1 MVDVGLT
8 GRGDEK
14 LDQIKQ
20 TGIEVKDIKR
30 IILTH
35 THFDHIGCIKEVLAS
50 LPDAQVWVHQV
61 EGDYLERGDE
71 RIIHGNDMF
80 AGFIRA
86 QYGVKDGFYQ
96 LSVHR
101 KLDEGDILEIG
112 SSRWEVLHIPGH
124 SAGGIGLYDAG
135 SKVIISGDTVY
146 ADYNIGR
153 FDLFSADGNQLSH
166 IPGHSAGGIGLYDAG
181 SKVIISGDTVYADYN
196 IGRFDLFSADGN
208 QLRTSLERLAQLE
221 AEVLLPGHNRI
232 LTEGARDSIRGTL
245 DQWRSFLG

>member
-1 MVDVGLT
+1 VFRGGEVEKVIDGIYFIPGRDEMIPDSHVYILGDLDSHDLSMVDVGLT

-86 QYGVKDGFYQ
+86 QYGIKDGFYQ

-101 KLDEGDILEIG
+101 KLDEGEILEIG
-112 SSRWEVLHIPGH
+112 GSRWKVLPLPGH
-124 SAGGIGLYDAG
+124 SAGGIGLYNAG
-135 SKVIISGDTVY
+135 SKV
-146 ADYNIGR
+146 
-153 FDLFSADGNQLSH
+153 L
-166 IPGHSAGGIGLYDAG
+166 
-181 SKVIISGDTVYADYN
+181 ISGDTVYADYN

-232 LTEGARDSIRGTL
+232 LTEGAGESIRGTL
-245 DQWRSFLG
+245 DRWSSSLG

>member
-1 MVDVGLT
+1 MEKVIDGIYFIPGRDEMIPDSHVYILGDLDSHDLSMVDVGLT

-14 LDQIKQ
+14 LDLVEQA
-20 TGIEVKDIKR
+20 GIEVKDIKR

-96 LSVHR
+96 LSVQR

-124 SAGGIGLYDAG
+124 SAGGIGLYNAG
-135 SKVIISGDTVY
+135 SKV
-146 ADYNIGR
+146 
-153 FDLFSADGNQLSH
+153 L
-166 IPGHSAGGIGLYDAG
+166 
-181 SKVIISGDTVYADYN
+181 ISGDTVYADYN

-208 QLRTSLERLAQLE
+208 QLRTSLERLAHLE

-232 LTEGARDSIRGTL
+232 LTEGAGDSIRGTL
-245 DQWRSFLG
+245 DRWSSSLR

>member
-1 MVDVGLT
+1 MEKVIDGIYFIPGRDEMIPDSHVYILGDPDSHDLSMIDVGLT

-14 LDQIKQ
+14 LGQIKQ
-20 TGIEVKDIKR
+20 TGIEVKDIRR

-35 THFDHIGCIKEVLAS
+35 THFDHIGCIKEVLGS
-50 LPDAQVWVHQV
+50 LPDTQVWVHQV

-101 KLDEGDILEIG
+101 KLGEGDMLEIG
-112 SSRWEVLHIPGH
+112 GSRWEVLHIPGH
-124 SAGGIGLYDAG
+124 SAGGIGLYNAG
-135 SKVIISGDTVY
+135 SKV
-146 ADYNIGR
+146 
-153 FDLFSADGNQLSH
+153 L
-166 IPGHSAGGIGLYDAG
+166 
-181 SKVIISGDTVYADYN
+181 ISGDTVYADYN

-208 QLRTSLERLAQLE
+208 QLRSSLERLAQLE

-232 LTEGARDSIRGTL
+232 LTERAGESIRGTL
-245 DQWRSFLG
+245 DRWSSFLG

>member
-1 MVDVGLT
+1 MEKVIDGIYFIPGQDEMIPDSHVYILGDPDSHDMSMVDVGLT

-14 LDQIKQ
+14 LDQIMQ

-61 EGDYLERGDE
+61 EGDYLENGDE

-80 AGFIRA
+80 AEFIRA

-124 SAGGIGLYDAG
+124 SAGGIGLFNAG
-135 SKVIISGDTVY
+135 SKVLISGDTVY

-153 FDLFSADGNQLSH
+153 FDLFSADG
-166 IPGHSAGGIGLYDAG
+166 Y
-181 SKVIISGDTVYADYN
+181 
-196 IGRFDLFSADGN
+196 

-232 LTEGARDSIRGTL
+232 LTEGAGDSIRGTL
-245 DQWRSFLG
+245 DHWRSSLG